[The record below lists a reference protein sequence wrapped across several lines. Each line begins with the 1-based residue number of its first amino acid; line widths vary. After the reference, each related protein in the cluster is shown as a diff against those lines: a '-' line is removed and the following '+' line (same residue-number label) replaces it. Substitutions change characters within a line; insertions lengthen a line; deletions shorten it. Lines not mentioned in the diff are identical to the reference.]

1 MNTNKTTKNTKSTKT
16 KDTMQNGCF
25 TSRFDNNPQMAKDYL
40 ECIRYLV
47 SKTDGDLAE
56 LWSLY
61 DNQTLEERE
70 TNIKKGLKRV
80 KAKEAAFKP
89 DSDSGLTK
97 PANNVYNLF
106 RQQYK
111 EEQGDAYTKEGFE
124 KAYKAL
130 KKPALAKLKKEVDKL
145 NEAYNTE
152 VEKLKNI
159 AIYKGEHPPP
169 KVKGACN
176 TYAIFMKDC
185 YSDEP
190 KFIGKKQIKA
200 FEKLRE
206 ECKNNGKKHTE
217 NTKVI
222 AGLVKEFWDG
232 LSDVEKEAVKEL
244 ATEDKLRFHC
254 ENYERDV
261 FVLEAKIRF
270 TEASDEHSDA
280 ERSRRVKAYTEELS
294 KLRESG
300 KPEGYDDYRAEHPA
314 EDMPYSSLE

>member
-1 MNTNKTTKNTKSTKT
+1 MNTNKTRNNSTKQSD
-16 KDTMQNGCF
+16 KMQNGCY
-25 TSRFDNNPQMAKDYL
+25 TSRFDNKPQMAKDYL

-47 SKTDGDLAE
+47 SKTDGDIEE
-56 LWSLY
+56 LWALY
-61 DNQTLEERE
+61 DNQSVEERE
-70 TNIKKGLKRV
+70 EHIKKGLKRV
-80 KAKEAAFKP
+80 KAIAAKFKP
-89 DSDSGLTK
+89 DADCGLTK
-97 PANNVYNLF
+97 PPNNVYNLF

-111 EEQGDAYTKEGFE
+111 EEQGESYTKEGFE

-130 KKPALAKLKKEVDKL
+130 KKPTLAKLKKEVDKL
-145 NEAYNTE
+145 NAAYNIE

-190 KFIGKKQIKA
+190 RFIGKKQIKA
-200 FEKLRE
+200 FAKLRE

-232 LSDVEKEAVKEL
+232 LSDVEKESVKEL

-270 TEASDEHSDA
+270 TESCDEHSDT
-280 ERSRRVKAYTEELS
+280 ERSRRVKAYTEELT
-294 KLRESG
+294 KLQESG
-300 KPEGYDDYRAEHPA
+300 KPEGYDEYREENPA
-314 EDMPYSSLE
+314 EDMPYYTI